1 MRVFV
6 DAKRRF
12 QVHQRPEDVH
22 AVLEPAFEPADVDA
36 ALASLAEWGNLRA
49 DVDTSRVTSVAD
61 FYRPRYLYQ
70 LTREGEAAE
79 LALAAYDQ
87 ALGTP
92 GELQSVALE
101 GIGWLPQQHAD
112 EWRQGRRAYFEGG
125 APAYPLGFTQAF
137 RSQTRT
143 AGGVAGCCAGSVL
156 RHGRAR

>member
-1 MRVFV
+1 V

-22 AVLEPAFEPADVDA
+22 DALRPSFERADLDA
-36 ALASLAEWGNLRA
+36 GLVSLAEWGNLRA

-79 LALAAYDQ
+79 LALAAYDP
-87 ALGTP
+87 ALGAP

-101 GIGWLPQQHAD
+101 DFRVRLLNLLQEAQAPEPDPSISGELRRPLAD
-112 EWRQGRRAYFEGG
+112 QRAKLAPRCQGSERD
-125 APAYPLGFTQAF
+125 
-137 RSQTRT
+137 
-143 AGGVAGCCAGSVL
+143 
-156 RHGRAR
+156 